1 MSRPADA
8 DWAFRADDET
18 VLKALADGNHRS
30 SLSEYF
36 GATAYAEL
44 ALLAVAAKKSPKPAG
59 PRVLVLPGIMGS
71 KLGHGSSD
79 VVWIDPM
86 KISTGRL
93 ADLSLPDTKEM
104 RAMGVLLFTYAK
116 LKLQLRIH
124 GYDASFHPY
133 DWRLGLDELGAQLA
147 SRIAAADKPVN
158 LVAHSMGGLVARA
171 AARIL
176 PRRLIRK
183 LIMLGTPNG
192 GSFASVQ
199 TLRAT
204 YPFMRK
210 MAALDRKHSA
220 EYLAKRV
227 FGTFPGIYHMLP
239 AHRSGRVNLMDPAAW
254 PRHGPQPN
262 AELLNQAAVA
272 RKCLAPV
279 DSRMVH
285 VIGVNQETVVGVRR
299 TPSGFEYTMSKNGD
313 GTVALISARQP
324 KLKSYFVAELHGNLA
339 NNSQVIR
346 AVLDLLRS
354 GRTHDLPAHW
364 RARRGLIRRIDDKQ
378 LRMAGGA
385 KIDWRRITA
394 AQRDAI
400 LAELDSSRAGKS

>member
-1 MSRPADA
+1 LSRPADA
-8 DWAFRADDET
+8 DWAFRADDDA

-36 GATAYAEL
+36 GSRAYAEL
-44 ALLAVAAKKSPKPAG
+44 SLLAVAAKKAPRPAG

-71 KLGHGSSD
+71 KLGSASG
-79 VVWIDPM
+79 VLWIDPLR
-86 KISTGRL
+86 IAAGRL
-93 ADLSLPDTKEM
+93 ADLALPGGKDLGAT
-104 RAMGVLLFTYAK
+104 GVLLFTYAK
-116 LKLQLRIH
+116 LRLQLGIH
-124 GYDASFHPY
+124 GYDVSFHPY
-133 DWRLGLDELGAQLA
+133 DWRLGLDQLGTQLA
-147 SRIAAADKPVN
+147 EKIAADNKPIH

-171 AARIL
+171 AMRIL
-176 PRRLIRK
+176 PKRLVRK

-192 GSFASVQ
+192 GSFGSVQ

-210 MAALDRKHSA
+210 MAALDRRHSA
-220 EYLAKRV
+220 EYLAAKV

-239 AHRSGRVNLMDPAAW
+239 LTAARRIRLADPAAW
-254 PRHGPQPN
+254 PTDGPQPN
-262 AELLNQAAVA
+262 PELLTQAAAA

-279 DSRMVH
+279 DARMIH
-285 VIGVNQETVVGVRR
+285 VIGVDQETVVGVRR
-299 TPSGFEYTMSKNGD
+299 TAAGFQYAMSKNGD
-313 GTVALISARQP
+313 GTVALISARHP

-354 GRTHDLPAHW
+354 GRTHDLAAHW
-364 RARRGLIRRIDDKQ
+364 RARRGLVRRIDDKR
-378 LRMAGGA
+378 LRMEGGA

-394 AQRDAI
+394 AQREAI
-400 LAELDSSRAGKS
+400 LAELDSSRSAKS